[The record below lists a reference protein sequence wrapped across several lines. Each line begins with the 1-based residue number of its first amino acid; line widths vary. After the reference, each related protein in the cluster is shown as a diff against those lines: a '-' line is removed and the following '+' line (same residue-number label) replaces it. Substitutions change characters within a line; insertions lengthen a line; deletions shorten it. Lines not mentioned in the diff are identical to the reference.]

1 MPSPPTRRLAFG
13 LDLGP
18 SGTYSCVLHLTPL
31 SAEAFGCVIG
41 ASLGAGLPLP
51 LPLTP
56 GLSLLS
62 FCRLAFGLCVLV
74 FLRALCLS
82 AICIIDISVDQL
94 CGSLHESAKCVRAA
108 QRHSGSTLW
117 PESGSAKP
125 ASGCLIA
132 APTPPP
138 PPVPSKSCGLH
149 GDKAGRQVY
158 PPELRTPRPCAVLKV
173 QMRKAYGTQD
183 VGVLFVREYLVAP
196 ALPKRVMVSD
206 RPHLP
211 GLLRV
216 GVLNHPYRWLT
227 WTVKPVSPPSSTGR
241 PSIRVSGCGVAE
253 V

>member
-18 SGTYSCVLHLTPL
+18 SGTYSCVLHLAPL

-41 ASLGAGLPLP
+41 ASFGAGLP

-62 FCRLAFGLCVLV
+62 FCRLALGLCVLV

-82 AICIIDISVDQL
+82 AICIIDTSVDQL
-94 CGSLHESAKCVRAA
+94 YGSLHESAKCAHAA

-125 ASGCLIA
+125 ASGCLMA
-132 APTPPP
+132 ALTPPP
-138 PPVPSKSCGLH
+138 PPVPSKSCGLQ

-158 PPELRTPRPCAVLKV
+158 PLERRTPHPYAVLKV

-183 VGVLFVREYLVAP
+183 VRVLFVREYLVAP